1 MADPN
6 AFPNKELED
15 LNAQIKKKVENVLK
29 NIDTDSINQ
38 KIKTKLEELNLPTST
53 TEVGDDEVWTG
64 ATFIPN
70 KKYVN
75 ALPSDYK
82 EKIYRY
88 YDIFRE
94 NPEVVSEYVSILQK
108 FGNEKDAKEAGTDNV
123 LFYPNKVLTH
133 ISNNPEKFSEDTQTR
148 WFTYTNPL
156 QGSDSYD
163 LAYRQDK
170 IGKKKQF
177 EHYGKTSTK
186 IISGLAETGYET
198 IRGLAGTIAK
208 VIDAVGPE
216 NAKSAVEYIQNN
228 LPRADEITY
237 PNKSRPFDQESIIQD
252 ITHEVSQFAVDVY
265 LAGKL
270 IKGIVGSAGIIAP
283 GKIKSLTNYLTKQAP
298 ATTKAG
304 KEIADS
310 FGNIKYASSIAQ
322 KMRFWGLPVK
332 YGIGHAI
339 TGEDKAATITES
351 ASELA
356 AAQGWTKE
364 PLVPYKDREFYDKM
378 TKKEQAIYL
387 LKRKL
392 IHGAEGTLLIGGLT
406 KAIGWTGKTLW
417 GGTKW
422 AGRTLA
428 YPTEKLV
435 LNPISRLA
443 AATTVRG
450 VLNQPLLR
458 KIPLGKLGEVPIGGI
473 PLLVKAIRKGGGFIG
488 GAVTGAAVGSFFGPI
503 GAGVGAIAGAAASRL
518 IKIPP
523 YKDWA
528 FMSMT
533 QGPLKERIL
542 AYAEAKILP
551 PLRVRGPWTK
561 EAKQIFLQGEQMVR
575 KYKKD
580 VGLSLSRIDR
590 AVYNMLNKGFGN
602 KAFTTSSVSGGKQHW
617 DDVIAY
623 LRGEVKL
630 DAIPKVLQQPAKDI
644 QQLIEKLSQQIRPY
658 VKSEEIKKEIVD
670 GMGKYLTTSYRIF
683 QGSFKPGQKEIAA
696 ATKYFIDMIRKSN
709 PKYKNVKPGHR
720 LWPELNRLAS
730 QKVDEILQYGKEGSS
745 PIARLNAITS
755 LASPSGILKKKQNL
769 PKVIEDLMGKV
780 NDPQAIIMDTV
791 SAQAELLSHL
801 FTHKSILK
809 EGLKSGWIV
818 TDPKKFAIKGVQ
830 EWVAKSL
837 VPIEKIA
844 RTSNIDIAKIYTPS
858 AAKKAGNYWTTPE
871 IAAAL
876 EQDALWTDKLLQVGW
891 YKPIIAAK
899 NYSPTK

>member
-1 MADPN
+1 M
-6 AFPNKELED
+6 
-15 LNAQIKKKVENVLK
+15 
-29 NIDTDSINQ
+29 
-38 KIKTKLEELNLPTST
+38 
-53 TEVGDDEVWTG
+53 
-64 ATFIPN
+64 
-70 KKYVN
+70 
-75 ALPSDYK
+75 
-82 EKIYRY
+82 
-88 YDIFRE
+88 
-94 NPEVVSEYVSILQK
+94 
-108 FGNEKDAKEAGTDNV
+108 
-123 LFYPNKVLTH
+123 
-133 ISNNPEKFSEDTQTR
+133 
-148 WFTYTNPL
+148 
-156 QGSDSYD
+156 
-163 LAYRQDK
+163 
-170 IGKKKQF
+170 
-177 EHYGKTSTK
+177 
-186 IISGLAETGYET
+186 
-198 IRGLAGTIAK
+198 
-208 VIDAVGPE
+208 GPE

-237 PNKSRPFDQESIIQD
+237 PNKDRPFDKESVIQD
-252 ITHEVSQFAVDVY
+252 LTHEVSQFAVNVF

-270 IKGIVGSAGIIAP
+270 IKAIAGSAGIVAP
-283 GKIKSLTNYLTKQAP
+283 GKIKSLTAYLTARAP
-298 ATTKAG
+298 KTTKAG

-322 KMRFWGLPVK
+322 KMNFWGLPVK

-339 TGEDKAATITES
+339 TGEDKAATMTES

-356 AAQGWTKE
+356 AAKGWTKE

-378 TKKEQAIYL
+378 TKRERAIYL

-392 IHGAEGTLLIGGLT
+392 IHGAEGTVLIGGLT

-435 LNPISRLA
+435 LNPVSRLA
-443 AATTVRG
+443 AAKTVRG
-450 VLNQPLLR
+450 VLDQPLLR

-473 PLLVKAIRKGGGFIG
+473 PLLVKAIRNSGGFISSK
-488 GAVTGAAVGSFFGPI
+488 V
-503 GAGVGAIAGAAASRL
+503 L
-518 IKIPP
+518 KIPP
-523 YKDWA
+523 YKNWA

-561 EAKQIFLQGEQMVR
+561 EAKQIFLQGDQMVR

-590 AVYNMLNKGFGN
+590 AVYDMLNKGFGN
-602 KAFTTSSVSGGKQHW
+602 KAFTSSSVSAGRQHW

-696 ATKYFIDMIRKSN
+696 ATKYFVDMIRKSN
-709 PKYKNVKPGHR
+709 PKYKNVNAGHR

-791 SAQAELLSHL
+791 SSQAELLSHL

-899 NYSPTK
+899 TTAQLSKTVLSLMTQARNFETAMFFSIMQGHIGSRASVMEAMKFVFGDVIGKGKINPIAMRKKLVEWSDVGILDTSIVGGEITAVIGDLAKGKYTSTDAMFKAMMSNPIFRKATEFYQGSDSIWKAYGYEFTKSQLLAAIPIRGLTVQQAKRLGYVVEKGRTVDYNWKDLSGESV